1 MVRAEHLRVSAKL
14 SVGAVLCASGLTAA
28 LLAGCSNGKSFRDI
42 FAGNS
47 GGSEEGT
54 FYAGV
59 SGLKVYAKPRSSSAA
74 RGTLALHEKV
84 YRIAI
89 ENGFA
94 YVKVAGSGEKGWVEN
109 AKLLWRLPA
118 AKSPPAAPVSAA
130 ETVEPEPEPVSV
142 EAPVESPEQAV
153 PSAPA
158 GGEEEDD
165 GAQGAD
171 PSIFNPY

>member
-1 MVRAEHLRVSAKL
+1 
-14 SVGAVLCASGLTAA
+14 LTAA
-28 LLAGCSNGKSFRDI
+28 LAAGCSNGKSFRDI
-42 FAGNS
+42 FAGKS
-47 GGSEEGT
+47 GGSETGT

-59 SGLKVYAKPRSSSAA
+59 EGLKIYQKPRFSSSAT
-74 RGTLALHEKV
+74 GTISLHEKV
-84 YRIAI
+84 YRSAI

-94 YVKVAGSGEKGWVEN
+94 YVKVARSGQKGWVEN

-118 AKSPPAAPVSAA
+118 AKDSSVAPASAA
-130 ETVEPEPEPVSV
+130 ETVAPEPEPVSV
-142 EAPVESPEQAV
+142 QAPVESPEQAV

-158 GGEEEDD
+158 GGEEDD